1 MKLRYVFLALLAA
14 IAIASGCGDSG
25 GAEESPATV
34 DEPAPAEQAQ
44 TEEAPPEVTG
54 ELAKK
59 PKIAKQ
65 SGPAPKKLVKKDLIV
80 GKGQTAKSGDSLTM
94 QYVGVLYD
102 NGKQFDAS
110 WDSGQAFEFEL
121 GGGMVI
127 PGWDEGIVGMKVGG
141 RRQLTI
147 PPEKAYGDQGQPP
160 DIPPNSTL
168 VFVVDLIDIQ

>member
-1 MKLRYVFLALLAA
+1 MKLRYLFLALLAT

-34 DEPAPAEQAQ
+34 DDAPPAQAQ
-44 TEEAPPEVTG
+44 TEEARPEATG
-54 ELAKK
+54 ALAKK

-65 SGPAPKKLVKKDLIV
+65 SGPPPKKIVKKDLIT
-80 GKGQTAKSGDSLTM
+80 GKGQAAKSGDSLTM

-110 WDSGQAFEFEL
+110 WDRGEPFEFDL
-121 GGGMVI
+121 GAGMVI

-147 PPEKAYGDQGQPP
+147 PPDKAYGDEGQPP

-168 VFVVDLIDIQ
+168 VFVVDLIDIR